1 MNAREISE
9 LKRRFSPDNQNMTC
23 IRGCYVRT
31 DRETISLFRLPP
43 VALPEEE
50 RERYMSLFRKVLS
63 GTPEKN
69 LVSVGFNADAVGVSD
84 EHRLLPAFRPARPEP
99 TS

>member
-9 LKRRFSPDNQNMTC
+9 LKRRFSPDNDSLTC
-23 IRGCYVRT
+23 IRGCYVST
-31 DRETISLFRLPP
+31 DKEIVSLFRLPL

-50 RERYMSLFRKVLS
+50 RDRYMTLFRKVLS

-69 LVSVGFNADAVGVSD
+69 LVPVEFAAEAVGSSD
-84 EHRLLPAFRPARPEP
+84 
-99 TS
+99 